1 MASLG
6 YLHMQNSYRT
16 EMPDDNRR
24 VALFAHQGFGLAFL
38 SSLLDIPYPLFCTHF
53 DISHSGMT
61 VIEFKSN
68 NGFVV
73 PQILQLSND
82 SHLYKDGLPT
92 KYQNKIYF

>member
-1 MASLG
+1 
-6 YLHMQNSYRT
+6 
-16 EMPDDNRR
+16 
-24 VALFAHQGFGLAFL
+24 
-38 SSLLDIPYPLFCTHF
+38 
-53 DISHSGMT
+53 MT

-92 KYQNKIYF
+92 KYQNRIYF